1 MALFAASPVTHCKDA
16 HFTHNSQSRSFTHN
30 TVLETNQQRVHHST
44 NSFCHNFITIII
56 IMMTTMISPMEIPTT
71 EDYMVLWTALRSE
84 KVVRFAPMVSSSPA
98 HPLAFEELK
107 DFWYSPHELS
117 EFRHEARRA
126 SPEERGMEYATPQRQ
141 KHRMMTIR
149 CTLSAARKGLG
160 EEQLSLVAR
169 KCTRW
174 NQEIAFAQGCHDY
187 ASVYDPKLLSII
199 PPMTLCSS
207 PPEFPF
213 AMKRSTTTSC
223 GASATVGKGACSSS
237 RRVRRRVQ

>member
-1 MALFAASPVTHCKDA
+1 
-16 HFTHNSQSRSFTHN
+16 
-30 TVLETNQQRVHHST
+30 
-44 NSFCHNFITIII
+44 
-56 IMMTTMISPMEIPTT
+56 MMTTMISPMEIPTT

-84 KVVRFAPMVSSSPA
+84 KVVRIAPMVSSSPA
-98 HPLAFEELK
+98 HLLAF
-107 DFWYSPHELS
+107 ELS
-117 EFRHEARRA
+117 EFRHAARRA